1 MLSAVKRKDLKAIG
15 KYVWRFWNRYDGLS
29 AVRSSVICGMAY
41 QTALLNGSLKD
52 PSFESCPLAELSD
65 AVNYIFGETI
75 RFESK
80 DAVRAFLKE
89 RLKPENTNKTP
100 EPHKKR

>member
-1 MLSAVKRKDLKAIG
+1 MEILEQIRRIVGCPLISDLRYG
-15 KYVWRFWNRYDGLS
+15 VSNRFAQW
-29 AVRSSVICGMAY
+29 I
-41 QTALLNGSLKD
+41 LKD
-52 PSFESCPLAELSD
+52 PSFEGCSLAELSD

-80 DAVRAFLKE
+80 DAVRTFLKE

>member
-1 MLSAVKRKDLKAIG
+1 MEILEQIRRIVGCPLISDLRYG
-15 KYVWRFWNRYDGLS
+15 VPNRFAKWVMKEL
-29 AVRSSVICGMAY
+29 A
-41 QTALLNGSLKD
+41 K
-52 PSFESCPLAELSD
+52 ESYPLAELSD

-80 DAVRAFLKE
+80 EAVRTFLKE